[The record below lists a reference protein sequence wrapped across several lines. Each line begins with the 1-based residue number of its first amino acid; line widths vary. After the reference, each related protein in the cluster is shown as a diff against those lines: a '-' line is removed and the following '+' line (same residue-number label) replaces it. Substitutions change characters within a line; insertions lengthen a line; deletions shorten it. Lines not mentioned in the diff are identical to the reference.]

1 MIQTYSNHLQ
11 QMAGVK
17 RVDSS
22 IHLIFAIQS
31 LGMPDVSAVLCCK
44 VQGDLESPVIQDLP
58 LAGVDSK
65 EYFYRKALILVNL
78 TSMFPCVSCIQVFI

>member
-1 MIQTYSNHLQ
+1 MKKQIEVTC
-11 QMAGVK
+11 
-17 RVDSS
+17 
-22 IHLIFAIQS
+22 
-31 LGMPDVSAVLCCK
+31 SAVLCCK

-78 TSMFPCVSCIQVFI
+78 TSTFPSVSCIQLFT